1 MMNSLSRNIHMY
13 ILKTKH
19 SHTHSHTNKQIK
31 QQQQPQGVIYGA
43 SYKQ

>member
-1 MMNSLSRNIHMY
+1 MNCIPRNIYMY
-13 ILKTKH
+13 ILKRKL
-19 SHTHSHTNKQIK
+19 SLTHSHTNKQIK